1 MKFIDSIVKA
11 LIKEGFPGGVGVGLT
26 LPNGYINGAPDN
38 SDEDDKNEDII
49 PGGKAEGKSLL
60 NPNTEREGLV
70 IRSQD
75 ISISFKAIS
84 NKFLLK
90 EK

>member
-1 MKFIDSIVKA
+1 MKFIDSIVEA

-49 PGGKAEGKSLL
+49 PGGKSEGKSLADL
-60 NPNTEREGLV
+60 
-70 IRSQD
+70 
-75 ISISFKAIS
+75 A
-84 NKFLLK
+84 NKYNIELSK
-90 EK
+90 IKVSK